1 MSKLSWDGVGEK
13 KFETGTDRGV
23 LYLQVKGKYPK
34 GVAWNGLTAVTES
47 PSGADEN
54 AFYADNIKYGS
65 LRGAEDF
72 GGTIECYTFPDEW
85 AKCDGSIEATA
96 GVILGQ
102 QNRLPFGLCFRTLIG
117 NDADGIDHGYK
128 LHLIYN
134 ATVSPSERAYET
146 VNDSPEGITFSYEFT
161 TTPIN
166 VSSVENAKPVACITI
181 DSTLV
186 DATKLKKLED
196 KLYGTDAA
204 GGSGSGTEPTLP
216 LPDEVIALLKT
227 A

>member
-1 MSKLSWDGVGEK
+1 MSEDG
-13 KFETGTDRGV
+13 
-23 LYLQVKGKYPK
+23 L
-34 GVAWNGLTAVTES
+34 
-47 PSGADEN
+47 
-54 AFYADNIKYGS
+54 
-65 LRGAEDF
+65 
-72 GGTIECYTFPDEW
+72 
-85 AKCDGSIEATA
+85 
-96 GVILGQ
+96 
-102 QNRLPFGLCFRTLIG
+102 
-117 NDADGIDHGYK
+117 
-128 LHLIYN
+128 LIYN

-166 VSSVENAKPVACITI
+166 VSSVKDAKPVACITI

-186 DATKLKKLED
+186 DAEKLKKLED

-204 GGSGSGTEPTLP
+204 SGSGTGTEPTLP